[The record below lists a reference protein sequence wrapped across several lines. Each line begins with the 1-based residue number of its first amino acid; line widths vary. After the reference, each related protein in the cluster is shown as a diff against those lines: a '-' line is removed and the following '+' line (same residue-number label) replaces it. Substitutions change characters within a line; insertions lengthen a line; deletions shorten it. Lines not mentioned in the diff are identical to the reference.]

1 MKQTAAS
8 AFALVAPA
16 TLLTIAFIVLPTLA
30 AVGLSLFDWD
40 LGERALRFVGLGNF
54 RDLLHDGLF
63 WAAFRNTVVYMAVL
77 VPVTLG
83 LGLLL
88 ALFIEAQPAFRT
100 FYRATHLLP
109 VLAAFPAMAMAWEI
123 VLHPTIGPVSQV
135 LRALGLAPHSW
146 LRDRDLVMPT
156 FMVLGVWQNLGLA
169 IVLFIGGLKSIPQEL
184 YEAAEVD
191 GAVRPLDRFFTVTL
205 PGIAPVGVFVTTLLL
220 LRGLEMFDMPRVLTH
235 GGPGYASETLLHAIF
250 VESFVYLRTGFGAA
264 LTVVFLLLALVLTVL
279 RRWLD
284 ARVHYT

>member
-1 MKQTAAS
+1 VKQTAAS